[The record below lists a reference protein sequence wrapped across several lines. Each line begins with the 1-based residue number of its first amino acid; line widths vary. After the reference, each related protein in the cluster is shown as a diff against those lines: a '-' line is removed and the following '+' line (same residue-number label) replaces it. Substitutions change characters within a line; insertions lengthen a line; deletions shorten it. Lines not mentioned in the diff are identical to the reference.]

1 METRKYL
8 FETLFKQ
15 FLAEG
20 VTKPISKQQFE
31 KEKQAIMHDDSV
43 EYMQGD
49 RNMLDGISS
58 KSRIEKYVGV
68 DYKTKVGGGPAGERI
83 IVTIK
88 RPSGVVFSGNSIDTY
103 VTYVGS

>member
-15 FLAEG
+15 FLTEG
-20 VTKPISKQQFE
+20 ELKPIPLKQFE
-31 KEKQAIMHDDSV
+31 IEKQSIEQDNQV

-49 RNMLDGISS
+49 QNMLDAISS
-58 KSRIEKYVGV
+58 KARIEKYVGP
-68 DYKTKVGGGPAGERI
+68 DYKSKFSTGAAGGRI

-103 VTYVGS
+103 VTYIGS

>member
-8 FETLFKQ
+8 FETRWKQ

-20 VTKPISKQQFE
+20 ELKPITPQQFA
-31 KEKQAIMHDDSV
+31 KEKQSIERDNQV

-49 RNMLDGISS
+49 QNMLDAISS
-58 KSRIEKYVGV
+58 KSRIEKYVGA
-68 DYKTKVGGGPAGERI
+68 DYKTKFGAAGGKL

-88 RPSGVVFSGNSIDTY
+88 QPSGVVFSGNAIDTY

>member
-8 FETLFKQ
+8 FETRWKQ
-15 FLAEG
+15 FLAEEG
-20 VTKPISKQQFE
+20 IKPIPLGQFE
-31 KEKQAIMHDDSV
+31 KEKRSILQDNQV

-49 RNMLDGISS
+49 QNMLDGISS
-58 KSRIEKYVGV
+58 KSRIEKYVGA
-68 DYKTKVGGGPAGERI
+68 DYKTKFGAAGGKL